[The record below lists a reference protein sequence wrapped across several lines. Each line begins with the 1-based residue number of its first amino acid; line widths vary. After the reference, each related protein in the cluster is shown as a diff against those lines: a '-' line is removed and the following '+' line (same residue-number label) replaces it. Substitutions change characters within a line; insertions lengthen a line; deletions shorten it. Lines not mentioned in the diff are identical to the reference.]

1 MSRHD
6 DFCGELA
13 DYMFDDYDP
22 KNPICNDDISTFSS
36 HPVDWSWE
44 LTEPTLLGKGDK
56 HDEVRFSYY
65 RSRINEIMSGT
76 NKGRD
81 ESRDEG

>member
-44 LTEPTLLGKGDK
+44 LTEPTLLGKGDT
-56 HDEVRFSYY
+56 HNEERFEYY
-65 RSRINEIMSGT
+65 RNKIKKTMNET
-76 NKGRD
+76 NQGR
-81 ESRDEG
+81 